1 MISPMVFVFGR
12 TPALAFA
19 ELRYLFPHSSIDLV
33 HPRVAVTSIDADPE
47 LLIRRLGGTVRI
59 GTIIAE
65 ESSIAPDRI
74 ATYLARSNP
83 RSITFTLSHLGDH
96 SFSQS
101 FSREVKDALKTQGI
115 SSRYI
120 FNPNNEP
127 LSAIIMRD
135 HRVTE
140 YLFIPRKESTMIVQT
155 IVSQD
160 VDAWSV
166 RDFGRPRADAKRG
179 MLPPKVARMIVNI
192 ASSAKQMSKD
202 PTLLDPFCGMG
213 TILAEAMLE
222 GWCVIGVD
230 IVREVINNA
239 QENLRWIAQTYSISS
254 EKYQVY
260 HADATHI
267 ADILQEGSVDA
278 IVTEPFLG
286 DPSLALVD
294 QHDFKKVQNMLKGL
308 EKLYIGCLKE
318 WKRVVK
324 SEGLIIMAFPI
335 VSFNGN
341 ELTVKKVIDRCE
353 RLGYSVEDGPWIY
366 ARPQAFVKRA
376 FYLFRSV

>member
-140 YLFIPRKESTMIVQT
+140 YLFIPRKESTMIIQT

>member
-1 MISPMVFVFGR
+1 MTSPMVFVFGR

-33 HPRVAVTSIDADPE
+33 HPRVAIASIDGDPE
-47 LLIRRLGGTVRI
+47 LLIKRLGGTVRI
-59 GTIIAE
+59 GTVIAE
-65 ESSIAPDRI
+65 ESSVTPDRI
-74 ATYLARSNP
+74 AAYLARSNP
-83 RSITFTLSHLGDH
+83 RSITFALSHLGDH
-96 SFSQS
+96 PLPQS

-115 SSRYI
+115 SPRYI

-127 LSAIIMRD
+127 LSAVIMRD
-135 HRVTE
+135 QRVTE
-140 YLFIPRKESTMIVQT
+140 YLFIPRGEATMIVQT
-155 IVSQD
+155 IASQD

-192 ASSAKQMSKD
+192 ASFAKQD
-202 PTLLDPFCGMG
+202 VQHPTLLDPFCGMG

-222 GWCVIGVD
+222 GWRVIGAD
-230 IVREVINNA
+230 IVREVVNNA
-239 QENLRWIAQTYSISS
+239 QENLRWIGQKYGVSPET
-254 EKYQVY
+254 YQVY

-294 QHDFKKVQNMLKGL
+294 QHDLKKVQNMLKGL

-318 WKRVVK
+318 WKTVIK
-324 SEGLIIMAFPI
+324 PHGIIIMAFPL
-335 VSFNGN
+335 VVVHDH

-376 FYLFRSV
+376 FYLFRSA